1 MEDIAEG
8 LVEEK
13 GKKKKATAEDKLKI
27 LMEEQ
32 YERIEQMMEEKFK
45 KLDKLIDE
53 KLDHSQY
60 RQYNSLKAELRR
72 WYTGYY
78 NY

>member
-1 MEDIAEG
+1 MDEVI
-8 LVEEK
+8 EEK
-13 GKKKKATAEDKLKI
+13 GKKKKATTEDKLQI
-27 LMEEQ
+27 LLDNQ
-32 YERIEQMMEEKFK
+32 YERIEKMVDDKFK

-53 KLDHSQY
+53 KLEHSQY